1 MKSRSYVFA
10 LTFLLGIS
18 TIVESADKV
27 ISAQGMVI
35 GLQGTED
42 KPKLEE
48 PRSISTAVEIWI
60 ARIVHWPGDYKNR
73 FDQETILIEYRYT
86 RQDEQVAREKLD
98 RTVWKFELQEL
109 SGKEKKSCMVW
120 ITPDHPFTPT
130 SLAGGRNLPSL
141 GDLPCFLMTKRPVPV
156 SPTPTTR

>member
-1 MKSRSYVFA
+1 MKNRIYVFA
-10 LTFLLGIS
+10 LIFLLGIS
-18 TIVESADKV
+18 TIVESANKV

-42 KPKLEE
+42 SPKFEE

-60 ARIVHWPGDYKNR
+60 ARIDHWSGEYKNR
-73 FDQETILIEYRYT
+73 TDKETILIKYCYS
-86 RQDEQVAREKLD
+86 RQDEHVALEELN

-109 SGKEKKSCMVW
+109 SDKEKKSCMAWVA
-120 ITPDHPFTPT
+120 PDHPFTPT
-130 SLAGGRNLPSL
+130 SLAGGKNLPSP
-141 GDLPCFLMTKRPVPV
+141 GALPCFLMTKRPVPA